1 MLLSY
6 LIKKKSYV
14 QPDYYLRLIIA
25 VVRYSMVKTH
35 QVTMNPLSSVIP
47 V

>member
-14 QPDYYLRLIIA
+14 QPDYYLTLKN
-25 VVRYSMVKTH
+25 SSCELFH
-35 QVTMNPLSSVIP
+35 GHDLPSNNPLSPVIP